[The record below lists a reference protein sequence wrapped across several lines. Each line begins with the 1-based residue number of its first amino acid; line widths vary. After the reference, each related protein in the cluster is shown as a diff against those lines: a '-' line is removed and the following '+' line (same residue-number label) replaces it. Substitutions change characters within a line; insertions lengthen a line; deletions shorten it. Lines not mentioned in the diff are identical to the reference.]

1 VTTPDAPKPPIPAL
15 VLGAVPG
22 ATPGKWIRIWEE
34 RFPRR
39 VLTLQVVEQVDQDA
53 ELRSGAVT
61 MCLVREFGASPHFHL
76 IPLYEE
82 QPVVVLPK
90 AHPLAERDRLALDDL
105 DGEVFLQRPSEIHGW
120 DGPLPP
126 ALTDEV
132 LESLDLGR
140 RVALVAD
147 EAGVLIVP
155 MSIARLHHRRDVV
168 ARPIDGL
175 PSTRIG
181 LAWLRTTEGPAVD
194 DFIGVVRGRTSN
206 STRGPS
212 EPERTPAKKPVA
224 KRPAARKSGSSSA
237 ARKPTRKGGPPRKRP
252 R

>member
-1 VTTPDAPKPPIPAL
+1 MTTPDASATPAL

-39 VLTLQVVEQVDQDA
+39 VLSLRVVEQSEQEA
-53 ELRSGAVT
+53 ALRSGAVT
-61 MCLVREFGASPHFHL
+61 LCLVREFDAASDFHL

-90 AHPLAERDRLALDDL
+90 AHPLAEQDRVTLEDL
-105 DGEVFLQRPSEIHGW
+105 DGEAFLQRSDEILGW
-120 DGPLPP
+120 QGPLEA
-126 ALTDEV
+126 ALTGDG
-132 LESLDLGR
+132 LEGLELKR
-140 RVALVAD
+140 RIALVAD

-155 MSIARLHHRRDVV
+155 MSIARLHHRRDVI
-168 ARPIDGL
+168 ARPVDGL
-175 PSTRIG
+175 PFTRVG

-194 DFIGVVRGRTSN
+194 DFIGVVRGRTTN
-206 STRGPS
+206 STRGAS
-212 EPERTPAKKPVA
+212 EPARPAATKAAAKKPTA
-224 KRPAARKSGSSSA
+224 KGSGARSA
-237 ARKPTRKGGPPRKRP
+237 ARKPARKGAAPRKRH